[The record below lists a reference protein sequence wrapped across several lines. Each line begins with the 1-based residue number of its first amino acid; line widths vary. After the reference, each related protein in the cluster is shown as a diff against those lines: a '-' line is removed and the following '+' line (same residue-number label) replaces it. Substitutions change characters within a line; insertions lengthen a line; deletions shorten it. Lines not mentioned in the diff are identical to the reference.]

1 MKLIMENWRGY
12 VGDLEGLLE
21 RHEYISGVLGI
32 RLPINESG
40 QVRLNEELKDH
51 ILQEHLLF
59 EGFLG
64 SIIDGVKEK
73 SGQLKDLMMT
83 LAGVFTDP
91 ERIETYIHLV
101 TIKVIKPPVRAFRTA
116 FNKMIEM
123 GGAVEEFGSKILK
136 IFEAVLQ
143 KFHGLETGWKKA
155 LVATSL
161 GALLM
166 FLYKE
171 AGSMIKEMLSGKISE
186 HFLKFL
192 RDKFMEDF
200 VPGLIDKVKEK
211 LLDVTTYLGYIGPI
225 VGGVSFLADALAPV
239 TKRMVRIPAIT
250 GFADAI
256 ADSGS

>member
-1 MKLIMENWRGY
+1 MMEDRQNMKLIMENWRGY
-12 VGDLEGLLE
+12 VSASGHEELFE

-32 RLPINESG
+32 QLPINESG
-40 QVRLNEELKDH
+40 QVQLNEELKEH
-51 ILQEHLLF
+51 ILQEHVLF

-101 TIKVIKPPVRAFRTA
+101 ASKVIKAPARAFRTA

-123 GGAVEEFGSKILK
+123 GGAVGQFGSKILE
-136 IFEAVLQ
+136 IFESVLQ

-166 FLYKE
+166 FLYEK
-171 AGSMIKEMLSGKISE
+171 AGTMI
-186 HFLKFL
+186 
-192 RDKFMEDF
+192 
-200 VPGLIDKVKEK
+200 
-211 LLDVTTYLGYIGPI
+211 
-225 VGGVSFLADALAPV
+225 
-239 TKRMVRIPAIT
+239 
-250 GFADAI
+250 
-256 ADSGS
+256 